1 MVPFESALEFVF
13 SPDELEPVDAFI
25 LFEALTLSLIVSL
38 FTTPGPCAVSLN
50 SVVGSKTGADA
61 GSV

>member
-13 SPDELEPVDAFI
+13 SVDELEPVDAFI